1 MAVGTSRTDTSEALN
16 VPDQHSPPPGY
27 EAPIV
32 CDGIVDLRSTCRA
45 VWPAPTTW
53 NMPPITIAAV
63 SPWYIKSTMTSQHP
77 SHLVLP
83 IIRWGERRHLC
94 EY

>member
-45 VWPAPTTW
+45 AWPALTMP
-53 NMPPITIAAV
+53 NMPPITFAAPR
-63 SPWYIKSTMTSQHP
+63 PWYIEFIMTS
-77 SHLVLP
+77 
-83 IIRWGERRHLC
+83 
-94 EY
+94 

>member
-45 VWPAPTTW
+45 AWPAPATP
-53 NMPPITIAAV
+53 NMPSITFAAV
-63 SPWYIKSTMTSQHP
+63 RRWYIKSIMTSQHP
-77 SHLVLP
+77 SHPALP
-83 IIRWGERRHLC
+83 IIPLG
-94 EY
+94 

>member
-45 VWPAPTTW
+45 AWPGAHDVEYALYHICSSKTVVHK
-53 NMPPITIAAV
+53 I
-63 SPWYIKSTMTSQHP
+63 YHDERHP

-83 IIRWGERRHLC
+83 IIPLA
-94 EY
+94 